1 MDGLASTLPLPPS
14 PGAQS
19 FIPPT
24 SPQFAQPQVPPAPGT
39 PVPRAPAAVGRPS
52 GDPDVQEAR
61 VERHQLRQRMKNIL
75 PKAMTDGRIAIYKLE
90 GRKGRNKANPK
101 PVVSILFQDLE
112 KALTENNY
120 ADTGAYVEDRLRDKY
135 GDKGR
140 FLWQAEDSKGR
151 VIPEVGEVE
160 VDLNTDDTAGGDVDE
175 NDDDQELSPR
185 EQRELDRLQDEER
198 PGFFRGQQAPPPPP
212 FDPAVHARQVKEIIS
227 EEKRGAESMVT
238 VLMTMMQSQA
248 QQQQL
253 AMQQQMQQA
262 EMRRQE
268 EDRRREREEAKERE
282 ERKMELERLRLDA
295 ERREKE
301 EQRRE
306 DREKDRR
313 QQEMQMQMQFFQA
326 FMNKPDTM
334 TPMLMKM
341 MDSKGDRDG
350 MKELFTLMGEASRHN
365 MAAQGEAT
373 KHLLGAQAEAAKTM
387 MSNVM
392 GISQTMIQQ
401 MVEAQAEPTDDPM
414 EKVARVFKMLAPAL
428 GAMSQN
434 AQQTVVP
441 QQPQQRLPQAAAAP
455 VQQQIPPTEFIK
467 GGLYT
472 IMRLETG
479 EIQPPKRFEAL
490 KWCCA
495 NLPKPMLDAIR
506 SGVEDNVMSQ
516 GAQGM
521 DATLLGW
528 IQDENHVQ
536 FMRDCIKDMQRM
548 LLGAMTQA
556 DAKESFDRHMAYM
569 QAKAQAQGQQP
580 EVAAADNGVPVDID
594 PAQVAQPVE
603 PAPNGKRRAPPP
615 SDKPPV
621 DVEQEAA
628 APVKQAEVI
637 N

>member
-1 MDGLASTLPLPPS
+1 MDGIAQTLPLPPS
-14 PGAQS
+14 PGQQQ
-19 FIPPT
+19 FIPPGQ
-24 SPQFAQPQVPPAPGT
+24 PAFAQPPPAPGSQ
-39 PVPRAPAAVGRPS
+39 PAPQPRQPGAVGRPS
-52 GDPDVQEAR
+52 GDPEQQEQR
-61 VERHQLRQRMKNIL
+61 VERQQLRQRLKNIL
-75 PKAMTDGRIAIYKLE
+75 PKAMTDGRIAIYRLE
-90 GRKGRNKANPK
+90 GRKGRTKASPK
-101 PVVSILFQDLE
+101 PVMTILFQDLE
-112 KALTENNY
+112 RAMNEQGVT
-120 ADTGAYVEDRLRDKY
+120 DTGEHIEDRLRDKY

-140 FLWQAEDSKGR
+140 FLWTAEDSKGR
-151 VIPEVGEVE
+151 VMGEVGEVE
-160 VDLNTDDTAGGDVDE
+160 VDLTLTEDDTVEDDE
-175 NDDDQELSPR
+175 PEDISSDIERLERLERAEREGRPSFFQER
-185 EQRELDRLQDEER
+185 
-198 PGFFRGQQAPPPPP
+198 QAPPPPA
-212 FDPAVHARQVKEIIS
+212 FDPAIHARQVKEIIS

-253 AMQQQMQQA
+253 QMQQQMQQA

-282 ERKMELERLRLDA
+282 ERKLELERLRLDM

-306 DREKDRR
+306 DRERDRR
-313 QQEMQMQMQFFQA
+313 TAEQQMQMQFFQA

-434 AQQTVVP
+434 AQQSVVP
-441 QQPQQRLPQAAAAP
+441 QQPQQRIPQGQP
-455 VQQQIPPTEFIK
+455 QQRQQIPPSEYIK

-472 IMRLETG
+472 IMRMETG
-479 EIQPPKRFEAL
+479 EIHPQKRFEAL
-490 KWCCA
+490 KWCA
-495 NLPKPMLDAIR
+495 DNLPKPMLDAIR
-506 SGVEDNVMSQ
+506 SGVEDDVLSK
-516 GAQGM
+516 GAEGM
-521 DATLLGW
+521 DAALMGW
-528 IQDENHVQ
+528 IQDENHMQ
-536 FMRDCIKDMQRM
+536 FLRDCIKDIQRM
-548 LLGAMTQA
+548 LLGAMTQV
-556 DAKESFDRHMAYM
+556 DAQESYAKHVAYL
-569 QAKAQAQGQQP
+569 QAKADQQQAP
-580 EVAAADNGVPVDID
+580 AAPASPVDQVIPAEVSD
-594 PAQVAQPVE
+594 AQVAQPV
-603 PAPNGKRRAPPP
+603 AANGKRRAPPP
-615 SDKPPV
+615 AAEPPK
-621 DVEQEAA
+621 DVEDTAKEAT
-628 APVKQAEVI
+628 PQPGAEVK
-637 N
+637 